1 MIKMKKINSRSL
13 KYGSYA
19 FASFAVVIAIII
31 IFNAILGL
39 DAIRDRIRFDIT
51 KNQLF
56 SLSEPS
62 ITMLNGLDK
71 EVEVII
77 LTEEKYYQGS
87 EILEVLK
94 QYEIKSNG
102 KVTTRFVDVEKDPT
116 FVEREIDPNQVKGI
130 SEGSIVVKSGKTQK
144 LYLRM
149 I

>member
-56 SLSEPS
+56 SLSEPKHH
-62 ITMLNGLDK
+62 NA
-71 EVEVII
+71 
-77 LTEEKYYQGS
+77 
-87 EILEVLK
+87 
-94 QYEIKSNG
+94 
-102 KVTTRFVDVEKDPT
+102 
-116 FVEREIDPNQVKGI
+116 
-130 SEGSIVVKSGKTQK
+130 
-144 LYLRM
+144 
-149 I
+149 